1 MFTGLI
7 QTTGVMLAMERRG
20 QECRMTIRPETP
32 FSALEHGESI
42 ACNGAC
48 LSVERFDAA
57 SFTVYASTETMTRTN
72 LGSLSQGS
80 VLNLERALRL
90 GDRLGGHIVS
100 GHVDC
105 LAEVVSVRQSGQSVV
120 VAFAYPAEFAAEV
133 APKGSVCLDG
143 ISLTVNGCA
152 QGELG
157 KARFDVNIIPDT
169 QERTSMRLWKP
180 GYRANME
187 TDVLA
192 KYVKRLLAFGAGAS
206 GSNPPA
212 ARGGTE
218 SGNAGSSTIGSSIT
232 LDFLASR
239 GFV

>member
-32 FSALEHGESI
+32 FAALEHGESI

-57 SFTVYASTETMTRTN
+57 SFTVYASAETMTHTS
-72 LGSLSQGS
+72 LGTLAQGSL
-80 VLNLERALRL
+80 LNLERALRL

-105 LAEVVSVRQSGQSVV
+105 LAEVVSVTPSGSSLV

-143 ISLTVNGCA
+143 ISLTVNGCE
-152 QGELG
+152 GGDLG
-157 KARFDVNIIPDT
+157 MAKFDVNVIPDT
-169 QERTSMRLWKP
+169 QARTSMRLWKP
-180 GYRANME
+180 GYKANME

-192 KYVKRLLAFGAGAS
+192 KYVKRALSFGSAPLGANAAAGGDA
-206 GSNPPA
+206 PK
-212 ARGGTE
+212 GGLTM
-218 SGNAGSSTIGSSIT
+218 
-232 LDFLASR
+232 DFLASR